1 MENSEKLTQLRTRER
16 ILEITVEDL
25 EKDLE
30 KYKNKLKE
38 AKEDIRKE
46 LNTQLK
52 TQIQQEQNTPKEAQ
66 LLQDLNTTRV
76 LNESPQK
83 VVKKRKRTKNNEEDE
98 KEAYKKKDKENQK
111 KRRKQFQE
119 NLLKKVQEQ
128 DEMEIEEYQ
137 EEVIKEGLAEKYQK
151 GVAHNKEMIK
161 MNRKGIRIWC
171 EYAESF
177 LKDMEEEKKEH
188 HNLGLKTIRTR
199 IYDKMVQII
208 KGETR
213 ESIKKNTVAAEKIYD
228 IFKDDI
234 GRIDKLNITGMS
246 YFTRITKREVLEIK
260 EKVKNVNGKII
271 NRQEKIPLKLQEEK
285 ITMSLETMMIDE
297 DIQQEVDG
305 MTNKE
310 VQELI
315 NEIGGEIGNIS
326 GTTTPLEEGS

>member
-1 MENSEKLTQLRTRER
+1 MENSERLTQLRTRER

-30 KYKNKLKE
+30 EYKNKLKE
-38 AKEDIRKE
+38 AKEDIKKE

-52 TQIQQEQNTPKEAQ
+52 TKIRQEQNTPKETP

-83 VVKKRKRTKNNEEDE
+83 VVKKRKRTENNEEDG
-98 KEAYKKKDKENQK
+98 KETYKKKDKENQR

-161 MNRKGIRIWC
+161 MNLKGIRIWC

-177 LKDMEEEKKEH
+177 LKDIEEEKKEH

-199 IYDKMVQII
+199 IYDKMVQIV

-246 YFTRITKREVLEIK
+246 YFTRITKSEVLEIK
-260 EKVKNVNGKII
+260 EKVKTVNGKII
-271 NRQEKIPLKLQEEK
+271 KQQEKIPLILQEEK

-315 NEIGGEIGNIS
+315 DEIGGEIGNIS